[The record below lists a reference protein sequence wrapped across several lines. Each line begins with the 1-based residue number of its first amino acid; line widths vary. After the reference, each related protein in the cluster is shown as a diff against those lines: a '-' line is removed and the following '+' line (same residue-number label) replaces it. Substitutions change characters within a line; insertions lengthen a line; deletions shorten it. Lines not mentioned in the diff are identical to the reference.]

1 MKHLTRLLL
10 ASWMLSAAL
19 FSVAASAASA
29 PRAGE
34 LLPHR
39 ATYVLS
45 LGHNLS
51 GSDVVNVR
59 GVMTYEFADACNGW
73 TTTQKARLKFFYDDG
88 RTDEVGWDLNS
99 WEAKDGKRYR
109 FFMRNF
115 DGDNVTSEY
124 KGEAEMPAPGQAGV
138 AASRPRRRSG
148 SPCRAGPCF
157 RPAIASPCSAI
168 WRGRPDV
175 SRHRLRRLR
184 RARGRWISAALAG
197 SSKPAAEQAKLS
209 PLLAAG
215 PVYRLSLA
223 FYAPQ
228 GEATTGDEAT
238 PQQEQSVS
246 IYANGVIDRL
256 TLDYG
261 SFTVDAVLKEAGG
274 APGAWLLRLGLP
286 GSGCYRAGRQARGL
300 CGWHPRPTGAQR
312 IHHPLDVRPGA
323 DRPGPAGPAGSASL
337 SGASSAAPTPIR
349 R

>member
-1 MKHLTRLLL
+1 
-10 ASWMLSAAL
+10 MLSAAL

-115 DGDNVTSEY
+115 DGDNVSSEF
-124 KGEAEMPAPGQAGV
+124 KGEAEMPAPGQAGLV
-138 AASRPRRRSG
+138 RFETPAQKRLALPRGTLFPTGHSLALFRHLAAGDPTFLATVFDG
-148 SPCRAGPCF
+148 SDDKGPME
-157 RPAIASPCSAI
+157 
-168 WRGRPDV
+168 
-175 SRHRLRRLR
+175 
-184 RARGRWISAALAG
+184 ISAALAG

-256 TLDYG
+256 TQDYG
-261 SFTVDAVLKEAGG
+261 SFTVDAVLKKLEGLP
-274 APGAWLLRLGLP
+274 APG
-286 GSGCYRAGRQARGL
+286 C
-300 CGWHPRPTGAQR
+300 
-312 IHHPLDVRPGA
+312 
-323 DRPGPAGPAGSASL
+323 
-337 SGASSAAPTPIR
+337 
-349 R
+349 

>member
-10 ASWMLSAAL
+10 ASWMLTASL

-29 PRAGE
+29 PRTGE

-39 ATYVLS
+39 ASYLLS
-45 LGHNLS
+45 LGRNLS
-51 GSDVVNVR
+51 GSDVVNVQ
-59 GVMTYEFADACNGW
+59 GVMAYEFADACDGW

-88 RTDEVGWDLNS
+88 RTDEVGWNLNS
-99 WEAKDGKRYR
+99 WESKDGKRYR

-138 AASRPRRRSG
+138 VRFETPAQKQLALPRGTLFPTAHSLALFRHLAAGDPTFLATVFDG
-148 SPCRAGPCF
+148 SDDKGPME
-157 RPAIASPCSAI
+157 
-168 WRGRPDV
+168 
-175 SRHRLRRLR
+175 
-184 RARGRWISAALAG
+184 ISAALAG

-223 FYAPQ
+223 FFAPQ

-238 PQQEQSVS
+238 PQQEQSIS

-256 TLDYG
+256 GLDYG
-261 SFTVDAVLKEAGG
+261 SFTVDAVLKKLEGLP
-274 APGAWLLRLGLP
+274 APG
-286 GSGCYRAGRQARGL
+286 C
-300 CGWHPRPTGAQR
+300 
-312 IHHPLDVRPGA
+312 
-323 DRPGPAGPAGSASL
+323 
-337 SGASSAAPTPIR
+337 
-349 R
+349 

>member
-10 ASWMLSAAL
+10 AFWMLSASL
-19 FSVAASAASA
+19 FSVAASGASA

-39 ATYVLS
+39 ASYLLS

-51 GSDVVNVR
+51 GSDVVNVQ
-59 GVMTYEFADACNGW
+59 GVMAYEFADACDGW

-88 RTDEVGWDLNS
+88 RTDEVGWNLNS
-99 WEAKDGKRYR
+99 WESKDGKRYR

-124 KGEAEMPAPGQAGV
+124 KGEAEMPIPAQPGLVRFDTPAGKQLTLPRGTLFPTAHSLALFRHL
-138 AASRPRRRSG
+138 AAGDPTFLATVFDG
-148 SPCRAGPCF
+148 SDDKGAME
-157 RPAIASPCSAI
+157 
-168 WRGRPDV
+168 
-175 SRHRLRRLR
+175 
-184 RARGRWISAALAG
+184 ISAALAG

-215 PVYRLSLA
+215 PVYHLSLA
-223 FYAPQ
+223 FFAPQ

-238 PQQEQSVS
+238 PQQEQGVS

-261 SFTVDAVLKEAGG
+261 SFTVDAVLKKLEGLP
-274 APGAWLLRLGLP
+274 APG
-286 GSGCYRAGRQARGL
+286 C
-300 CGWHPRPTGAQR
+300 
-312 IHHPLDVRPGA
+312 
-323 DRPGPAGPAGSASL
+323 
-337 SGASSAAPTPIR
+337 
-349 R
+349 

>member
-10 ASWMLSAAL
+10 ASWMLSASL

-39 ATYVLS
+39 ASYLLS
-45 LGHNLS
+45 LGRNLS
-51 GSDVVNVR
+51 GSDVVNVQ
-59 GVMTYEFADACNGW
+59 GVMAYEFADACDGW

-88 RTDEVGWDLNS
+88 RTDEVGWNLNS
-99 WEAKDGKRYR
+99 WESKDGKRYR

-138 AASRPRRRSG
+138 VRFETPAQKQLALPRGTLFPTAHSLALFRHLAAGDPTFLATVFDG
-148 SPCRAGPCF
+148 SDDKGPME
-157 RPAIASPCSAI
+157 
-168 WRGRPDV
+168 
-175 SRHRLRRLR
+175 
-184 RARGRWISAALAG
+184 ISAALAG

-223 FYAPQ
+223 FFAPQ

-238 PQQEQSVS
+238 PQQEQSISV
-246 IYANGVIDRL
+246 YANGVIDRL
-256 TLDYG
+256 GLDYG
-261 SFTVDAVLKEAGG
+261 SFTVDAVLKKLEGLP
-274 APGAWLLRLGLP
+274 APG
-286 GSGCYRAGRQARGL
+286 C
-300 CGWHPRPTGAQR
+300 
-312 IHHPLDVRPGA
+312 
-323 DRPGPAGPAGSASL
+323 
-337 SGASSAAPTPIR
+337 
-349 R
+349 

>member
-10 ASWMLSAAL
+10 ASWMLTASL

-29 PRAGE
+29 PRTGE

-39 ATYVLS
+39 ASYLLS

-51 GSDVVNVR
+51 GSDVVNVQ
-59 GVMTYEFADACNGW
+59 GVMAYEFADACDGW

-88 RTDEVGWDLNS
+88 RTDEVGWNLNS
-99 WEAKDGKRYR
+99 WESKDGKRYR

-138 AASRPRRRSG
+138 VRFETPAQKQLALPRGTLFPTAHSLALFRYLAAGDPTFLATVFDG
-148 SPCRAGPCF
+148 SDDKGPME
-157 RPAIASPCSAI
+157 
-168 WRGRPDV
+168 
-175 SRHRLRRLR
+175 
-184 RARGRWISAALAG
+184 ISAALAG

-223 FYAPQ
+223 FFAPQ

-238 PQQEQSVS
+238 PQQEQSISV
-246 IYANGVIDRL
+246 YANGVIDRL
-256 TLDYG
+256 GLDYG
-261 SFTVDAVLKEAGG
+261 SFTVDAVLKKLEGLP
-274 APGAWLLRLGLP
+274 APG
-286 GSGCYRAGRQARGL
+286 C
-300 CGWHPRPTGAQR
+300 
-312 IHHPLDVRPGA
+312 
-323 DRPGPAGPAGSASL
+323 
-337 SGASSAAPTPIR
+337 
-349 R
+349 

>member
-59 GVMTYEFADACNGW
+59 GVMAYEFADACNGW

-115 DGDNVTSEY
+115 DGDNVTSEF
-124 KGEAEMPAPGQAGV
+124 KGEAEMPAPGQAGLV
-138 AASRPRRRSG
+138 RFETPAQKRLALPRGTLFPTGHSLALFRHLAAGDPTFLATVFDG
-148 SPCRAGPCF
+148 SDDKGPME
-157 RPAIASPCSAI
+157 
-168 WRGRPDV
+168 
-175 SRHRLRRLR
+175 
-184 RARGRWISAALAG
+184 ISAALAG
-197 SSKPAAEQAKLS
+197 SSKPAAEQEKLS

-261 SFTVDAVLKEAGG
+261 SFTVDAVLKRLEGLP
-274 APGAWLLRLGLP
+274 APG
-286 GSGCYRAGRQARGL
+286 C
-300 CGWHPRPTGAQR
+300 
-312 IHHPLDVRPGA
+312 
-323 DRPGPAGPAGSASL
+323 
-337 SGASSAAPTPIR
+337 
-349 R
+349 

>member
-19 FSVAASAASA
+19 FSVAASAASV

-59 GVMTYEFADACNGW
+59 GVMAYEFADACSGW

-115 DGDNVTSEY
+115 DGDNVTSEF
-124 KGEAEMPAPGQAGV
+124 KGEAEMPAPGQAGLV
-138 AASRPRRRSG
+138 RFETPAQKRLALPRGTLFPTGHSLALFRHLAAGDPTFLATVFDG
-148 SPCRAGPCF
+148 SDDKGPME
-157 RPAIASPCSAI
+157 
-168 WRGRPDV
+168 
-175 SRHRLRRLR
+175 
-184 RARGRWISAALAG
+184 ISAALAG

-209 PLLAAG
+209 PLLAGG

-223 FYAPQ
+223 FFAPQ
-228 GEATTGDEAT
+228 GEQTTGDEAT

-261 SFTVDAVLKEAGG
+261 SFTVDAVLKRLEGLP
-274 APGAWLLRLGLP
+274 APG
-286 GSGCYRAGRQARGL
+286 C
-300 CGWHPRPTGAQR
+300 
-312 IHHPLDVRPGA
+312 
-323 DRPGPAGPAGSASL
+323 
-337 SGASSAAPTPIR
+337 
-349 R
+349 

>member
-115 DGDNVTSEY
+115 DGDNVSSEF
-124 KGEAEMPAPGQAGV
+124 KGEAEMPAPGQAGLV
-138 AASRPRRRSG
+138 RFEIPAQKRLALPRGTLFPTGHSLALFRHLAAGDPTFLATVFDG
-148 SPCRAGPCF
+148 SDDKGPME
-157 RPAIASPCSAI
+157 
-168 WRGRPDV
+168 
-175 SRHRLRRLR
+175 
-184 RARGRWISAALAG
+184 ISAALAG

-261 SFTVDAVLKEAGG
+261 SFTVDAVLKRLEGLP
-274 APGAWLLRLGLP
+274 APG
-286 GSGCYRAGRQARGL
+286 C
-300 CGWHPRPTGAQR
+300 
-312 IHHPLDVRPGA
+312 
-323 DRPGPAGPAGSASL
+323 
-337 SGASSAAPTPIR
+337 
-349 R
+349 

>member
-10 ASWMLSAAL
+10 ASWMLSVSL

-39 ATYVLS
+39 ASYLLS

-51 GSDVVNVR
+51 GSDVVNVQ
-59 GVMTYEFADACNGW
+59 GVMAYEFADACDGW

-88 RTDEVGWDLNS
+88 RTDVVGWNLNS
-99 WEAKDGKRYR
+99 WESKDGKRYR
-109 FFMRNF
+109 FFMRNL

-124 KGEAEMPAPGQAGV
+124 KGEAEMPAPGQPGLVRFETPAQKQLVLPRGTLFPTAHSLALFHHLAAGDPTFLATV
-138 AASRPRRRSG
+138 FDG
-148 SPCRAGPCF
+148 SDDKGPME
-157 RPAIASPCSAI
+157 
-168 WRGRPDV
+168 
-175 SRHRLRRLR
+175 
-184 RARGRWISAALAG
+184 ISAALAG

-223 FYAPQ
+223 FFAPQ

-238 PQQEQSVS
+238 PQQEQSIS

-256 TLDYG
+256 GLDYG
-261 SFTVDAVLKEAGG
+261 SFTVDAVLKKLEGLP
-274 APGAWLLRLGLP
+274 APG
-286 GSGCYRAGRQARGL
+286 C
-300 CGWHPRPTGAQR
+300 
-312 IHHPLDVRPGA
+312 
-323 DRPGPAGPAGSASL
+323 
-337 SGASSAAPTPIR
+337 
-349 R
+349 

>member
-51 GSDVVNVR
+51 GSDVVNVQ
-59 GVMTYEFADACNGW
+59 GVMAYEFADACNGW

-99 WEAKDGKRYR
+99 WESKDGKRYR

-115 DGDNVTSEY
+115 DGDNVTSEF
-124 KGEAEMPAPGQAGV
+124 KGEAEMPAPGQAGLV
-138 AASRPRRRSG
+138 RFETPARKRLALPRGTLFPTGHSLALFRHLAAGDPTFLATVFDG
-148 SPCRAGPCF
+148 SDDKGPME
-157 RPAIASPCSAI
+157 
-168 WRGRPDV
+168 
-175 SRHRLRRLR
+175 
-184 RARGRWISAALAG
+184 ISAALAG

-223 FYAPQ
+223 FFAPQ

-261 SFTVDAVLKEAGG
+261 SFTVDAVLKRLEGLP
-274 APGAWLLRLGLP
+274 APG
-286 GSGCYRAGRQARGL
+286 C
-300 CGWHPRPTGAQR
+300 
-312 IHHPLDVRPGA
+312 
-323 DRPGPAGPAGSASL
+323 
-337 SGASSAAPTPIR
+337 
-349 R
+349 